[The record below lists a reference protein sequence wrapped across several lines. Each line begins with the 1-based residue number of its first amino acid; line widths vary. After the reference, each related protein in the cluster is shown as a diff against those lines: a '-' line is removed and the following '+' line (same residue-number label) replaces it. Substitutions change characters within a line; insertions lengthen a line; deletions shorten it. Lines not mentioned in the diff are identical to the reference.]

1 MARQTYYVTREQ
13 KHPLYHT
20 RMLKAGPIELDA
32 GAARLYRQLGV
43 DLSDEAPRR
52 AAKVEESPR
61 PVEVQSAV
69 APATKRAPRKRKATT
84 KKKS

>member
-13 KHPLYHT
+13 KHPLYQT

-43 DLSDEAPRR
+43 DLSDEAPKR
-52 AAKVEESPR
+52 AAKAEEPR
-61 PVEVQSAV
+61 QVDEQSEAV
-69 APATKRAPRKRKATT
+69 TKRRRRKAAA
-84 KKKS
+84 KK

>member
-13 KHPLYHT
+13 KHPLYQT

-43 DLSDEAPRR
+43 DLSDEAPNL
-52 AAKVEESPR
+52 AAKEPSTVDEE
-61 PVEVQSAV
+61 PV
-69 APATKRAPRKRKATT
+69 TKRAPRRRKAAA
-84 KKKS
+84 KK